1 MTIMISG
8 FASNKDISNQENVKS
23 PEVQKQQLSQRQLA
37 YQRWKKAIEKENKQL
52 EDDGFCDC
60 NNY

>member
-1 MTIMISG
+1 MIMISG
-8 FASNKDISNQENVKS
+8 FANNKEISSQDKVKS
-23 PEVQKQQLSQRQLA
+23 SEVQKQQLSQRQLA
-37 YQRWKKAIEKENKQL
+37 YERWKKAIEKENKQL

>member
-1 MTIMISG
+1 MISG
-8 FASNKDISNQENVKS
+8 FANNKEISNQENLNS
-23 PEVQKQQLSQRQLA
+23 NEVQKQQLSQRQLA
-37 YQRWKKAIEKENKQL
+37 YLRWKKAIEKENKQL